1 MIISMNGCGYIQPNL
16 AINYWDSIGQGH
28 SISLIKCSDFIA
40 RVANGC
46 TYGICLDSVVNG
58 YHRYLQKFWILG
70 FIKHGITGE
79 AKDDGSHGK
88 EGGEIV
94 YRR

>member
-1 MIISMNGCGYIQPNL
+1 MIDHLDCTGHV
-16 AINYWDSIGQGH
+16 H
-28 SISLIKCSDFIA
+28 SILFVKCLVFIA

-46 TYGICLDSVVNG
+46 TYGICLDSVVRG
-58 YHRYLQKFWILG
+58 YQGYLQEFWTLG

-79 AKDDGSHGK
+79 VKNDWGLGK
-88 EGGEIV
+88 EGGEIG